1 MPDPLTTFD
10 PDSVARLRR
19 AIVRLARVLNAAAIS
34 EDLTPSQASVLAIIG
49 FRGPIGPTEAARIEG
64 INPTMLSRIATKLDA
79 AGLIRRTP
87 HPTDQRAA
95 LLEATDE
102 GRATTLRIREK
113 RSATVTAIL
122 AGMPEQQAAALLA
135 ALPAMEELA
144 DGFDRAAEA
153 R

>member
-1 MPDPLTTFD
+1 MSDPVTFD
-10 PDSVARLRR
+10 PESVARLRR
-19 AIVRLARVLNAAAIS
+19 AIVWLARVLNAAAMS

-49 FRGPIGPTEAARIEG
+49 FRGPIGPTEVARFEG
-64 INPTMLSRIATKLDA
+64 INPTMLSRIVTKLDA

-95 LLEATDE
+95 LLEATDA
-102 GRATTLRIREK
+102 GRATTVRIREK

-122 AGMPEQQAAALLA
+122 AEMPEEMTTALLA
-135 ALPAMEELA
+135 ALPALEDLA

>member
-1 MPDPLTTFD
+1 VPDPVTFD
-10 PDSVARLRR
+10 PEAVARLRR
-19 AIVRLARVLNAAAIS
+19 AIGRLARVLNASAMS

-49 FRGPIGPTEAARIEG
+49 FRGPIGPTEVARIEG
-64 INPTMLSRIATKLDA
+64 INPTMLSRIVTKLDS

-95 LLEATDE
+95 LLEATDA
-102 GRATTLRIREK
+102 GRARTQRIREK

-122 AGMPEQQAAALLA
+122 ADLPPTTTATLLA
-135 ALPAMEELA
+135 ALPALEDLA
-144 DGFDRAAEA
+144 DGFDRTAAD